1 MIQVNTNVILM
12 KKLKKFS
19 ITKTTKKFKGPWDP
33 KDILEF
39 SGKVFRVAKF
49 AGKYGK
55 SLHVHEYDEF
65 FLVLK
70 GRIEIITEK
79 GKIEL
84 DPLDGIIIPK
94 GIHHQPFAQKPA
106 LVLMLDPLDK
116 V

>member
-1 MIQVNTNVILM
+1 M
-12 KKLKKFS
+12 KFNKFS
-19 ITKTTKKFKGPWDP
+19 INKTSKLFNGPWDP
-33 KDILEF
+33 KDLVDF
-39 SGKVFRVAKF
+39 SGFTLRVAKF

-55 SLHVHEYDEF
+55 SLHSHEYDEF

-79 GKIEL
+79 GKIKL

-116 V
+116 I